1 MNNTFILMILNL
13 VGKLFSFF
21 REMIFSYFYGTSAI
35 TDAFNTSTTAA
46 TLIFSVITYAL
57 SKTYIPTFSQIT
69 KDRGEE
75 AGDEFTNKLL
85 NFSLFLCTTIMI
97 LGLVFAPYIVKMFAI
112 GYDGDKLKIASLFMR
127 AVILTMYPNIY
138 AAIFSSYLQIKGDFI
153 TPALPLLILNIIL
166 GITVAISNGNIYIMA
181 IGIFLAYFIQF
192 IVFPKKI
199 KESGFKRSKV
209 KLVIDDDIKNL
220 IELSIPTIFS
230 MAAVYISTIV
240 DQSFAS
246 IVSNDGGVSVI
257 NYSLKI
263 LRIVSST
270 FIVPF
275 QITAYPLIGKLA
287 AEKNFDEVK
296 NITSKTMVKIMIL
309 FIPSLVGLMV
319 LSRPIISFVYMRG
332 AFGYE
337 DMIRTADVL
346 FYYTIYLIGPAIADL
361 LYLSFFS
368 VQNTKIPTIIS
379 FIQLSVNIFL
389 DYTLSA
395 KYGLIG
401 LALATTLSQFVLVG
415 LASTMYI
422 KHFGLLDNAY
432 IFKNIGKIAI
442 GAIALGF
449 VANYVYN
456 LRPSNL
462 CLLVTILVG
471 AVVYLAIIFALKVDG
486 LDEIKAKFTKKIGK
500 LRKNN

>member
-1 MNNTFILMILNL
+1 MNNTLILMVLNL
-13 VGKLFSFF
+13 IGKLFSFF
-21 REMIFSYFYGTSAI
+21 REMVFSYFYGTGAI

-57 SKTYIPTFSQIT
+57 SKTYIPTFSKIS
-69 KDRGEE
+69 KEKGEAE
-75 AGDEFTNKLL
+75 GDVFTNKLL
-85 NFSLFLCTTIMI
+85 NFSLFLCTSIMI
-97 LGLVFAPYIVKMFAI
+97 LGLAFAPFIVKMFAI
-112 GYDGDKLKIASLFMR
+112 GYDGDKLRISSLFMR

-166 GITVAISNGNIYIMA
+166 GITVAISKGNIYIMA
-181 IGIFLAYFIQF
+181 GGIFLAYFIQY
-192 IVFPKKI
+192 IVFPSQIRKA
-199 KESGFKRSKV
+199 GFKRKIG
-209 KLVIDDDIKNL
+209 KFEIDEDIKTL
-220 IELSIPTIFS
+220 IKLSIPTIFS

-246 IVSNDGGVSVI
+246 IVANDGGVSII

-287 AEKNFDEVK
+287 AEGNFEEVK
-296 NITSKTMVKIMIL
+296 NITSKTLVKIMIL

-337 DMIRTADVL
+337 DMVRTADVL
-346 FYYTIYLIGPAIADL
+346 FYYTIYLIGPAVADL

-368 VQNTKIPTIIS
+368 VQNTKIPTLIS
-379 FIQLSVNIFL
+379 FAQLCVNVFL
-389 DYTLSA
+389 DYALSG
-395 KYGLIG
+395 KYGLVG
-401 LALATTLSQFVLVG
+401 LALATTISQFVLVG
-415 LASTMYI
+415 LAIIMYR
-422 KHFGLLDNAY
+422 KYFGKLNHTY

-442 GAIALGF
+442 GGTALGL
-449 VANYVYN
+449 VINYTYK
-456 LRPSNL
+456 LRPSNSW
-462 CLLVTILVG
+462 LLFTILIG
-471 AVVYLAIIFALKVDG
+471 ATIYLAIIFALKVDG
-486 LDEIKAKFTKKIGK
+486 IEEIKEKFTKKI
-500 LRKNN
+500 RKRK

>member
-1 MNNTFILMILNL
+1 MNNTLILMVLNL
-13 VGKLFSFF
+13 IGKLFSFF
-21 REMIFSYFYGTSAI
+21 REMVFSYFYGTGAI

-57 SKTYIPTFSQIT
+57 SKTYIPTFSKIS
-69 KDRGEE
+69 KEKGEAE
-75 AGDEFTNKLL
+75 GDVFTNKLL
-85 NFSLFLCTTIMI
+85 NFSLFLCTSIMI
-97 LGLVFAPYIVKMFAI
+97 LGLAFAPFIVKMFAI
-112 GYDGDKLKIASLFMR
+112 GYDGDKLRISSLFMR

-166 GITVAISNGNIYIMA
+166 GITVAISKGNIYIMA
-181 IGIFLAYFIQF
+181 GGIFLAYFIQY
-192 IVFPKKI
+192 IVFPSQIRKA
-199 KESGFKRSKV
+199 GFKRKIG
-209 KLVIDDDIKNL
+209 KFEIDEDIKTL
-220 IELSIPTIFS
+220 IKLSIPTIFS

-246 IVSNDGGVSVI
+246 IVANDGGVSII

-287 AEKNFDEVK
+287 AEGNFEEVK
-296 NITSKTMVKIMIL
+296 NITSKTLVKIMIL

-337 DMIRTADVL
+337 DMVRTADVL
-346 FYYTIYLIGPAIADL
+346 FYYTIYLIGPAVADL

-368 VQNTKIPTIIS
+368 IQNTKIPTLIS
-379 FIQLSVNIFL
+379 FAQLCVNVFL
-389 DYTLSA
+389 DYALSG
-395 KYGLIG
+395 KYGLVG
-401 LALATTLSQFVLVG
+401 LALATTISQFVLVG
-415 LASTMYI
+415 LAIIMYR
-422 KHFGLLDNAY
+422 KYFGKLNHTY

-442 GAIALGF
+442 GGTALGL
-449 VANYVYN
+449 VINYTYK
-456 LRPSNL
+456 LRPSNSW
-462 CLLVTILVG
+462 LLFTILIG
-471 AVVYLAIIFALKVDG
+471 ATIYLAIIFALKVDG
-486 LDEIKAKFTKKIGK
+486 IEEIKEKFTKKI
-500 LRKNN
+500 RKRK

>member
-1 MNNTFILMILNL
+1 MNNTLILMVLNL
-13 VGKLFSFF
+13 IGKLFSFF
-21 REMIFSYFYGTSAI
+21 REMVFSYFYGTGAI

-57 SKTYIPTFSQIT
+57 SKTYIPTFSKIS
-69 KDRGEE
+69 KERGPQE
-75 AGDEFTNKLL
+75 GDAFTNKLL

-97 LGLVFAPYIVKMFAI
+97 LGLVFAPFIVKMFAI
-112 GYDGDKLKIASLFMR
+112 GYDGEKLKIASLFMR

-166 GITVAISNGNIYIMA
+166 GITVAISKGNIYIMA
-181 IGIFLAYFIQF
+181 GGIFLAYFIQF
-192 IVFPKKI
+192 AVFPHKI
-199 KESGFKRSKV
+199 RQAGFKRIRGKV
-209 KLVIDDDIKNL
+209 EIDDDIKTL
-220 IELSIPTIFS
+220 IRLSIPTIFS

-246 IVSNDGGVSVI
+246 IVANDGGVSVI

-275 QITAYPLIGKLA
+275 QITAYPLIGKLT
-287 AEKNFDEVK
+287 AEKNFAEVK
-296 NITSKTMVKIMIL
+296 NVTSKTLVKIMIL

-337 DMIRTADVL
+337 DMVRTADVL
-346 FYYTIYLIGPAIADL
+346 FYYTIYLIGPAVADL

-379 FIQLSVNIFL
+379 FIQLCVNVFL
-389 DYTLSA
+389 DYALSG
-395 KYGLIG
+395 KYGLVG
-401 LALATTLSQFVLVG
+401 LALATTISQFVLVG
-415 LASTMYI
+415 LAILMYR
-422 KHFGLLDNAY
+422 KYFGKLNKTY
-432 IFKNIGKIAI
+432 IFKNLGKITI
-442 GAIALGF
+442 GGIALGF
-449 VANYVYN
+449 IVKYTYN
-456 LRPSNL
+456 LKPSNL
-462 CLLVTILVG
+462 GLLITILVG
-471 AVVYLAIIFALKVDG
+471 SIVYLAIIFILKVDG
-486 LDEIKAKFTKKIGK
+486 LDEIKEKFTKKIK
-500 LRKNN
+500 KF

>member
-1 MNNTFILMILNL
+1 MNNTLILMVLNL
-13 VGKLFSFF
+13 IGKLFSFF
-21 REMIFSYFYGTSAI
+21 REMVFSYFYGTSAI

-57 SKTYIPTFSQIT
+57 SKTYIPSFLKIS
-69 KDRGEE
+69 KERGEA

-112 GYDGDKLKIASLFMR
+112 GYDGEKLKIASLFMR

-166 GITVAISNGNIYIMA
+166 GITVAISKGNIYIMA
-181 IGIFLAYFIQF
+181 AGIFLAYFVQF
-192 IVFPKKI
+192 AVFPKKI
-199 KESGFKRSKV
+199 KESGFKRKRA
-209 KLVIDDDIKNL
+209 KAEIDDDIRTL
-220 IELSIPTIFS
+220 IKLSIPTIFS

-246 IVSNDGGVSVI
+246 IVANDGGVSVI

-275 QITAYPLIGKLA
+275 QITAYPIIGKLA
-287 AEKNFDEVK
+287 AEGNFDEVK

-379 FIQLSVNIFL
+379 FIQLSVNVFL
-389 DYTLSA
+389 DFTLSA
-395 KYGLIG
+395 KYGLVG

-415 LASTMYI
+415 LAGFMYI
-422 KHFGLLDNAY
+422 RHFGKLDNAY
-432 IFKNIGKIAI
+432 IIKNIGKIAI
-442 GAIALGF
+442 GAAALGF
-449 VANYVYN
+449 TAYYTYK
-456 LRPSNL
+456 LRPSNIW
-462 CLLVTILVG
+462 LLVTILL
-471 AVVYLAIIFALKVDG
+471 ASVVYLSIIFALKVDG
-486 LDEIKAKFTKKIGK
+486 LDEIKEKFTKKIK
-500 LRKNN
+500 KFR

>member
-1 MNNTFILMILNL
+1 MNNTLILMVLNL
-13 VGKLFSFF
+13 IGKLFSFF
-21 REMIFSYFYGTSAI
+21 REMVFSYFYGTSAI

-57 SKTYIPTFSQIT
+57 SKTYIPSFSKIS
-69 KDRGEE
+69 KERGEA

-112 GYDGDKLKIASLFMR
+112 GYDGEKLKIASLFMR

-166 GITVAISNGNIYIMA
+166 GITVAISKGNIYIMA
-181 IGIFLAYFIQF
+181 AGIFLAYFVQF
-192 IVFPKKI
+192 AVFPKKI
-199 KESGFKRSKV
+199 KESGFRRKRAKA
-209 KLVIDDDIKNL
+209 KIDEDIRTL
-220 IELSIPTIFS
+220 IKLSIPTIFS

-246 IVSNDGGVSVI
+246 IVANDGGVSVI

-275 QITAYPLIGKLA
+275 QITAYPIIGKLA
-287 AEKNFDEVK
+287 AEGNFNEVK

-346 FYYTIYLIGPAIADL
+346 FYYTIYLIGPAVADL

-379 FIQLSVNIFL
+379 FIQLSVNVFL
-389 DYTLSA
+389 DFALSR
-395 KYGLIG
+395 KYGLVG

-415 LASTMYI
+415 LASLMYV
-422 KHFGLLDNAY
+422 KHFGKLDNAY
-432 IFKNIGKIAI
+432 IIKNIGKIAI
-442 GAIALGF
+442 GAAALGF
-449 VANYVYN
+449 TANYTYK
-456 LRPSNL
+456 LRPSNFW
-462 CLLVTILVG
+462 LLVTILL
-471 AVVYLAIIFALKVDG
+471 ASVVYLAIIFALKVDS
-486 LDEIKAKFTKKIGK
+486 LDEIKEKFTKKIK
-500 LRKNN
+500 KFR

>member
-1 MNNTFILMILNL
+1 MNNTLILMVLNL
-13 VGKLFSFF
+13 IGKLFSFF
-21 REMIFSYFYGTSAI
+21 REMVFSYFYGTSAI

-57 SKTYIPTFSQIT
+57 SKTYIPSFSKIS
-69 KDRGEE
+69 KERGEA

-112 GYDGDKLKIASLFMR
+112 GYDGEKLKIASLFMR

-166 GITVAISNGNIYIMA
+166 GITVAISKGNIYIMA
-181 IGIFLAYFIQF
+181 AGIFLAYFVQF
-192 IVFPKKI
+192 AVFPKKI
-199 KESGFKRSKV
+199 KESGFKRKRARAE
-209 KLVIDDDIKNL
+209 IDEDIRTL
-220 IELSIPTIFS
+220 IKLSIPTIFS

-246 IVSNDGGVSVI
+246 IVANDGGVSVI

-275 QITAYPLIGKLA
+275 QITAYPIIGKLA
-287 AEKNFDEVK
+287 AEGNFDEVK

-346 FYYTIYLIGPAIADL
+346 FYYTIYLIGPAVADL

-379 FIQLSVNIFL
+379 FIQLSVNVFL
-389 DYTLSA
+389 DFTLSA
-395 KYGLIG
+395 KYGLVG

-415 LASTMYI
+415 LASFMYI
-422 KHFGLLDNAY
+422 KHFGKLDNAY
-432 IFKNIGKIAI
+432 ILKNIGKIAI
-442 GAIALGF
+442 GAAALGF
-449 VANYVYN
+449 ITNYTYK
-456 LRPSNL
+456 LRPSNFW
-462 CLLVTILVG
+462 LLVTILL
-471 AVVYLAIIFALKVDG
+471 ASVVYLSIIFALKVDG
-486 LDEIKAKFTKKIGK
+486 LDEIKDKFTKKIK
-500 LRKNN
+500 KFR

>member
-1 MNNTFILMILNL
+1 MVLNL
-13 VGKLFSFF
+13 IGKLFSFF
-21 REMIFSYFYGTSAI
+21 REMVFSYFYGTGAI

-57 SKTYIPTFSQIT
+57 SKTYIPTFSKIS
-69 KDRGEE
+69 KEKGEAE
-75 AGDEFTNKLL
+75 GDVFTNKLL
-85 NFSLFLCTTIMI
+85 NFSLFLCTSIMI
-97 LGLVFAPYIVKMFAI
+97 LGLAFAPFIVKMFAI
-112 GYDGDKLKIASLFMR
+112 GYDGDKLRISSLFMR

-166 GITVAISNGNIYIMA
+166 GITVAISKGNIYIMA
-181 IGIFLAYFIQF
+181 GGIFLAYFVQY
-192 IVFPKKI
+192 IVFPSQIRKA
-199 KESGFKRSKV
+199 GFKRKIG
-209 KLVIDDDIKNL
+209 KFEIDEDIKTL
-220 IELSIPTIFS
+220 IKLSIPTIFS

-246 IVSNDGGVSVI
+246 IVANDGGVSII

-287 AEKNFDEVK
+287 AEGNFEDVK
-296 NITSKTMVKIMIL
+296 NITSKTLVKIMIL

-337 DMIRTADVL
+337 DMVRTADVL
-346 FYYTIYLIGPAIADL
+346 FYYTIYLIGPAVADL

-368 VQNTKIPTIIS
+368 IQNTKIPTLIS
-379 FIQLSVNIFL
+379 FAQLCVNVFL
-389 DYTLSA
+389 DYALSG
-395 KYGLIG
+395 KYGLVG
-401 LALATTLSQFVLVG
+401 LALATTISQFVLVG
-415 LASTMYI
+415 LAIIMYR
-422 KHFGLLDNAY
+422 KYFGKLNHTY
-432 IFKNIGKIAI
+432 IFKNISKIAI
-442 GAIALGF
+442 GGTALGL
-449 VANYVYN
+449 VINYTYK
-456 LRPSNL
+456 LRPSNSW
-462 CLLVTILVG
+462 LLFTILIG
-471 AVVYLAIIFALKVDG
+471 ATIYLAIIFALKVDG
-486 LDEIKAKFTKKIGK
+486 LDEIKEKFTKKI
-500 LRKNN
+500 RKRK

>member
-1 MNNTFILMILNL
+1 MNNTLILMVLNL
-13 VGKLFSFF
+13 IGKLFSFF
-21 REMIFSYFYGTSAI
+21 REMVFSYFYGTSAI

-57 SKTYIPTFSQIT
+57 SKTYIPSFSKIS
-69 KDRGEE
+69 KERGEA

-112 GYDGDKLKIASLFMR
+112 GYDGEKLKIASLFMR

-166 GITVAISNGNIYIMA
+166 GITVAISKGNIYIMA
-181 IGIFLAYFIQF
+181 AGIFLAYFVQF
-192 IVFPKKI
+192 AVFPKKI
-199 KESGFKRSKV
+199 KESGFKRKRA
-209 KLVIDDDIKNL
+209 KAEIDDDIRTL
-220 IELSIPTIFS
+220 IKLSIPTIFS

-246 IVSNDGGVSVI
+246 IVANDGGVSVI

-275 QITAYPLIGKLA
+275 QITAYPIIGKLA
-287 AEKNFDEVK
+287 AEGNFNEVK

-346 FYYTIYLIGPAIADL
+346 FYYTIYLIGPAVADL

-379 FIQLSVNIFL
+379 FIQLSVNVFL
-389 DYTLSA
+389 DFALSA
-395 KYGLIG
+395 KYGLVG

-415 LASTMYI
+415 LAGFMYI
-422 KHFGLLDNAY
+422 KHFGKLDNAY
-432 IFKNIGKIAI
+432 IIKNIGKIAI
-442 GAIALGF
+442 GAAALGF
-449 VANYVYN
+449 TTYYTYK

-462 CLLVTILVG
+462 WLLVTILL
-471 AVVYLAIIFALKVDG
+471 ASVVYLAIIFALKVDG
-486 LDEIKAKFTKKIGK
+486 LDEIKDKFTKKIK
-500 LRKNN
+500 KFR

>member
-1 MNNTFILMILNL
+1 MNNTLILMVLNL
-13 VGKLFSFF
+13 IGKLFSFF
-21 REMIFSYFYGTSAI
+21 REMVFSYFYGTSAI

-57 SKTYIPTFSQIT
+57 SKTYIPSFSKIS
-69 KDRGEE
+69 KERGEA
-75 AGDEFTNKLL
+75 AGDDFTNKLL

-112 GYDGDKLKIASLFMR
+112 GYDGEKLKIASLFMR

-166 GITVAISNGNIYIMA
+166 GITVAISKGNIYIMA
-181 IGIFLAYFIQF
+181 IGIFLAYFVQF
-192 IVFPKKI
+192 AVFPKKI
-199 KESGFKRSKV
+199 KESGFKRKRA
-209 KLVIDDDIKNL
+209 KAEIDDDIRTL
-220 IELSIPTIFS
+220 IKLSIPTIFS

-246 IVSNDGGVSVI
+246 IVANDGGVSVI

-275 QITAYPLIGKLA
+275 QITAYPIIGKLA
-287 AEKNFDEVK
+287 AEGNFNEVK

-346 FYYTIYLIGPAIADL
+346 FYYTIYLIGPAVADL

-379 FIQLSVNIFL
+379 FIQLSVNVFL
-389 DYTLSA
+389 DFTLSA
-395 KYGLIG
+395 KYGLVG

-415 LASTMYI
+415 LASLMYV
-422 KHFGLLDNAY
+422 KHFGKLDNAY
-432 IFKNIGKIAI
+432 IIKNIGKIAI
-442 GAIALGF
+442 GAAALGF
-449 VANYVYN
+449 TAYYTYK

-462 CLLVTILVG
+462 WLLVTIIL
-471 AVVYLAIIFALKVDG
+471 ASAIYLAIIFALKVDS
-486 LDEIKAKFTKKIGK
+486 LDEIQDKFMRKIKK
-500 LRKNN
+500 LS

>member
-1 MNNTFILMILNL
+1 MVLNL
-13 VGKLFSFF
+13 IGKLFSFF
-21 REMIFSYFYGTSAI
+21 REMVFSYFYGTGAI

-57 SKTYIPTFSQIT
+57 SKTYIPTFSKIS
-69 KDRGEE
+69 KEKGEAE
-75 AGDEFTNKLL
+75 GDVFTNKLL
-85 NFSLFLCTTIMI
+85 NFSLFLCTSIMI
-97 LGLVFAPYIVKMFAI
+97 LGLAFAPFIVKMFAI
-112 GYDGDKLKIASLFMR
+112 GYDGDKLRISSLFMR

-166 GITVAISNGNIYIMA
+166 GITVAISKGNIYIMA
-181 IGIFLAYFIQF
+181 GGIFLAYFIQY
-192 IVFPKKI
+192 IVFPSQIRKA
-199 KESGFKRSKV
+199 GFKRKIG
-209 KLVIDDDIKNL
+209 KFEIDEDIKTL
-220 IELSIPTIFS
+220 IKLSIPTIFS

-246 IVSNDGGVSVI
+246 IVANDGGVSII

-287 AEKNFDEVK
+287 AEGNFEEVK
-296 NITSKTMVKIMIL
+296 NITSKTLVKIMIL

-337 DMIRTADVL
+337 DMVRTADVL
-346 FYYTIYLIGPAIADL
+346 FYYTIYLIGPAVADL

-379 FIQLSVNIFL
+379 FAQLCVNVFL
-389 DYTLSA
+389 DYALSG
-395 KYGLIG
+395 KYGLVG
-401 LALATTLSQFVLVG
+401 LALATTISQFVLVG
-415 LASTMYI
+415 LAIIMYR
-422 KHFGLLDNAY
+422 KYFGKLNHTY

-442 GAIALGF
+442 GGTALGL
-449 VANYVYN
+449 VINYTYK
-456 LRPSNL
+456 LRPSNSW
-462 CLLVTILVG
+462 LLFTILIG
-471 AVVYLAIIFALKVDG
+471 ATIYLAIIFALKVDG
-486 LDEIKAKFTKKIGK
+486 IEEIKEKFTKKIK
-500 LRKNN
+500 KRK